1 MRHNH
6 HIEEISVDASWQHRL
21 HTDAERRDLKAD
33 HLAPTLNRPLGG
45 EIGRTE
51 GQGDGRGDRR
61 GVYEE
66 SRPLFPEIW
75 KKGPGHADRAHQV
88 RVELANHLL
97 VGHAF
102 KGSDNSVTG

>member
-1 MRHNH
+1 MRFGFRISETRNHRVRLFVIGRVMCDNH
-6 HIEEISVDASWQHRL
+6 HIEEFGVYASWQHRL

-61 GVYEE
+61 GVYKE
-66 SRPLFPEIW
+66 SRPLFSEVW
-75 KKGPGHADRAHQV
+75 KKGPGHADRA
-88 RVELANHLL
+88 
-97 VGHAF
+97 
-102 KGSDNSVTG
+102 